1 MTNAEDKLK
10 LEPTTNPNS
19 RPDLANTAAR
29 FSLETVVDVEGQ
41 PIRITSYRSWAQFEE
56 IVPAWENILDE
67 NPRLSIFST
76 PEWMGSWWKAFGGG
90 RQLVA
95 LAFLNE
101 TGELLGLAPLYR
113 DDSLFGRVKCLR
125 LVGDGSKDSDNLDL
139 IIRPGSEK
147 ACVQSFLGWLAD
159 QPDWDFCCLNT
170 VDENSL
176 AVNTLMRQLKARK
189 WPMVLAPSHKAAVHL
204 PGTWESYVKSLNSD
218 FRPLVTRYPQ
228 RLSNRY
234 KVRVSRCEHYSEICE
249 RLEALFSLHQKRW
262 NKANEPGS
270 FGSRARR
277 QFYFDIA
284 ESFLQ
289 RGWLELW
296 SLELNGAVV
305 AVQFCFRYRD
315 TGYILQEG
323 FDPDFAH
330 EKVGYALRAAMLQH
344 FIHLGIRQYDFLG
357 GFNLHKQNWGA
368 RPGSYWNLGFA
379 TPGALGHRYLIF
391 DKLASDTKA
400 WIRHRL
406 PYGVWNAL
414 YRLKMQTYGKPVS
427 DI

>member
-1 MTNAEDKLK
+1 MTNL
-10 LEPTTNPNS
+10 LQPTTNPNS
-19 RPDLANTAAR
+19 RPDLANTQVR
-29 FSLETVVDVEGQ
+29 SLLGTVMNVEGQ
-41 PIRITSYRSWAQFEE
+41 SIRITTYRSWEQLEE
-56 IVPAWENILDE
+56 IVPAWKNILDE
-67 NPRLSIFST
+67 NPRLSIFCT
-76 PEWMGSWWKAFGGG
+76 PEWMGCWWRAFGCG
-90 RQLVA
+90 RQLVT

-101 TGELLGLAPLYR
+101 NGELLGLAPLYL
-113 DDSLFGRVKCLR
+113 DDFFFGKMKCLR
-125 LVGDGSKDSDNLDL
+125 LVGDGSGDSDNLDL

-147 ACVQSFLGWLAD
+147 ACARSFLRWLAD

-176 AVNTLMRQLKARK
+176 AVSTLMRQVKARK
-189 WPMVLAPSHKAAVHL
+189 WPLVLAPSRNAAIHL
-204 PGTWESYVKSLNSD
+204 PGTWESYVKSLRSD
-218 FRPLVTRYPQ
+218 FRPLVTRYPR

-234 KVRVSRCEHYSEICE
+234 QVRVYRCEDYREIPG
-249 RLEALFSLHQKRW
+249 RLDVLFSLHQKRW
-262 NKANEPGS
+262 NKVNEPGS

-277 QFYFDIA
+277 QFYLDMA
-284 ESFLQ
+284 ESLLR

-296 SLELNGAVV
+296 SLELNGTVIAI
-305 AVQFCFRYRD
+305 QFCFRYRD
-315 TGYILQEG
+315 TSYILQEG
-323 FDPDFAH
+323 FDPDFAT

-344 FIHLGIRQYDFLG
+344 FIHLGIRRYDFLG
-357 GFNLHKQNWGA
+357 GFDVHKQNWGA
-368 RPGSYWNLGFA
+368 RPGSYLNLCFA
-379 TPGALGHRYLIF
+379 ATGTLGHYYLIF